1 MKCKVVSL
9 IIRCLRIVSKMFD
22 GYVKEL
28 GIPNVSLWRGELGY
42 TIFSYKGMGQ
52 SLNYVREFIISD
64 HGLSFK
70 HGKIFMV
77 KKYLLK
83 NYWTYFKT
91 LISVLTILFISLAKA
106 LHQWSLASTY
116 HGDYNRHRD
125 FEKQS
130 KAKNL
135 KTFFVFGLYYHVLS
149 YGYYF
154 EYCGFLS

>member
-1 MKCKVVSL
+1 MLAHSIKNVWWVCEGARYTKCVAMK
-9 IIRCLRIVSKMFD
+9 RRIGVYNLQLQRYGSK
-22 GYVKEL
+22 L
-28 GIPNVSLWRGELGY
+28 
-42 TIFSYKGMGQ
+42 

-149 YGYYF
+149 YWYDF